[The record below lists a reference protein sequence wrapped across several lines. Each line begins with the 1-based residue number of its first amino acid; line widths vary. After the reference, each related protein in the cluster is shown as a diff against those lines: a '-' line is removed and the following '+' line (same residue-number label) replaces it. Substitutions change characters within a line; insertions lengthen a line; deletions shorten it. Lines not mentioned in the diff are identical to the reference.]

1 VFGSG
6 DALTLA
12 ASPTQPVASAQ
23 GLEVLVLGGTPLR
36 EPVAR
41 YGPFVMSTRA
51 EIIEAIEDFQRGTL
65 IRDLPIEKR
74 VSAVDLAHR
83 TSQDD
88 DLE

>member
-1 VFGSG
+1 VFGGG
-6 DALTLA
+6 DAVTLA
-12 ASPTQPVASAQ
+12 AAPAQPQASAH
-23 GLEVLVLGGTPLR
+23 GLEVLVLGGSPLR

-65 IRDLPIEKR
+65 IRDLPVQKV

-88 DLE
+88 DLT